1 MAEHNSEEQ
10 FYRTTSPALRPE
22 TCDHKDDRYH
32 NRFGDVLCWGCHSRV
47 GWRPELVRDDV
58 FGEGTED
65 FRRNHKQEI
74 TARGDHHLLRVGL
87 IYLINRK
94 QRHTV

>member
-1 MAEHNSEEQ
+1 MAEHDREDA
-10 FYRTTSPALRPE
+10 FYRTTSPAVRPE
-22 TCDHKDDRYH
+22 TCDHEGGRYH
-32 NRFGDVLCWGCHSRV
+32 TRFGDVCCDICHDGV
-47 GWRPELVRDDV
+47 GWRPELVREGV

-65 FRRNHKQEI
+65 FRRNRKQEI

-94 QRHTV
+94 HSHTV